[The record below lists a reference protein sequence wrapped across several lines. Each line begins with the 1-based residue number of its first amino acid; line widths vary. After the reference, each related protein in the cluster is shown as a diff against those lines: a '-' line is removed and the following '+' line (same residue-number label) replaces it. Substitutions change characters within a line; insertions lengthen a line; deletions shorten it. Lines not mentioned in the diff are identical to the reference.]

1 MSTDD
6 YSENQQPSKTQ
17 RKKDALALQKLG
29 QQLTRYSHSQLT
41 KLPLTERV
49 VIAIMDYN
57 RLPNSHG
64 AKKRQLQYIGRLM
77 RDCDFQSISHA
88 VNQLQMGSPDPAPID
103 SLVMQLC
110 DRILQGGD
118 SEIHAIVDGNERL
131 ERQKLRQFYRD
142 FSKGGEQ
149 QCKIRQK
156 LLAYIKT
163 RIA

>member
-6 YSENQQPSKTQ
+6 YSESQQPSKTQ
-17 RKKDALALQKLG
+17 RKKEALALQKLG

-41 KLPLTERV
+41 KLPLTERA
-49 VIAIMDYN
+49 VIAIIDYN

-64 AKKRQLQYIGRLM
+64 AKKRQLQCIGRLM

-88 VNQLQMGSPDPAPID
+88 VNQLQIGSPDSAPIE
-103 SLVMQLC
+103 SHAMQLC

-118 SEIHAIVDGNERL
+118 SEIHAIVDSNERL

-142 FSKGGEQ
+142 FSKSEEQ
-149 QCKIRQK
+149 QYKIRQK
-156 LLAYIKT
+156 LLAYLRP

>member
-6 YSENQQPSKTQ
+6 YPESQQPSKTQ